1 MTPEASRYFRWGTQ
15 SRRLYER
22 LTCGPATAAEI
33 VRELHIYQYQK
44 KIGEIRRAIAGTG
57 VTVKARPVNG
67 RRNLWE
73 YRLGVV
79 NRPDPEPYGG
89 QPRCETTCGVAASA
103 GEGCHI

>member
-1 MTPEASRYFRWGTQ
+1 MTPEAHRYFRWGTQ

-22 LTCGPATAAEI
+22 LTFGPVTAAQI

-57 VTVKARPVNG
+57 VTVKACPVNG

-73 YRLGVV
+73 YRLGIVQDGHEV
-79 NRPDPEPYGG
+79 
-89 QPRCETTCGVAASA
+89 QTS
-103 GEGCHI
+103 